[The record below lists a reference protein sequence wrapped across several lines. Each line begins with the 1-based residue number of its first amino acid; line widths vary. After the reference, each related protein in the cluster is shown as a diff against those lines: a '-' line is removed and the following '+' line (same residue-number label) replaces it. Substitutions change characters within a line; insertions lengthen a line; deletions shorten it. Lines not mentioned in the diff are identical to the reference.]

1 MYGALLW
8 NVVPSEISESSTSRV
23 WGSGGITMSK
33 LNVDQKTVKE
43 LFENKKS
50 DFLIPDYQRPYAWGE
65 SEC

>member
-50 DFLIPDYQRPYAWGE
+50 DFKRVKN
-65 SEC
+65 